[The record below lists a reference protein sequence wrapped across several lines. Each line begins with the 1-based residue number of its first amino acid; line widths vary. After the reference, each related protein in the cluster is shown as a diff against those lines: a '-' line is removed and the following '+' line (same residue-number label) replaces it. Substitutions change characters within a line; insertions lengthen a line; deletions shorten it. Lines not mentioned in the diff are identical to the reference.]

1 MLIAP
6 APPDIFGAAPAL
18 ATLRRH
24 GRRSAV
30 RRQRAKQLADLFDEL
45 GPDPPT
51 LLDPWTTHDLAAHL
65 VLREHEYLAAPGL
78 VLRGAWGRFAE
89 RRRTALAREDFP
101 WLVATIRPD
110 RHQVSS
116 ASVGCGAWPT
126 SSTTRMCAEPTVV
139 VLEPTRPRWMRRSG
153 ASRDAVAKRRLGGT
167 PTPRSLGGSGHEA
180 ASTYRCQARAP
191 PSGRLGNLESQCLVR
206 SDSSTVVHVIRSP
219 QPSSE

>member
-1 MLIAP
+1 MADDPLFDANERNSSPTCSMNSVPTHRPSSTRGRRTISPRTWYCASTSTSRHQGSSC
-6 APPDIFGAAPAL
+6 AVRGAASPNDEEPH
-18 ATLRRH
+18 LR
-24 GRRSAV
+24 V
-30 RRQRAKQLADLFDEL
+30 K
-45 GPDPPT
+45 
-51 LLDPWTTHDLAAHL
+51 
-65 VLREHEYLAAPGL
+65 
-78 VLRGAWGRFAE
+78 
-89 RRRTALAREDFP
+89 DFP